1 MVSLLI
7 HYIIISPLYIKFSI
21 LINSAFYQGHD
32 SGGECNVP
40 YVNRFGMPRPGA
52 DQPW

>member
-1 MVSLLI
+1 MYDFIDFPYV
-7 HYIIISPLYIKFSI
+7 YC
-21 LINSAFYQGHD
+21 SAFFQGHD

-40 YVNRFGMPRPGA
+40 YVNRFAMPRPGL